1 MKAYRKEPVAELEPQ
16 YSSDNATPT
25 LSAEACEHLATA
37 KVYWL
42 STVRPD
48 GHPHVTPIA
57 ALWLDDAVY
66 FSIGQTERKAKNL
79 AQNSHCVITTGSHTL
94 EGLDLVVEGDAV
106 RFTEEARL
114 RRLANEYAEKGRRS
128 TW

>member
-1 MKAYRKEPVAELEPQ
+1 MAELEPQ

-25 LSAEACEHLATA
+25 LWAEACEHLATA

-48 GHPHVTPIA
+48 GRPHVTPIA

-66 FSIGQTERKAKNL
+66 FSTGQTERKAKNL
-79 AQNSHCVITTGSHTL
+79 ALNSHCVITTGSHTL

-106 RFTEEARL
+106 RLTEEARL
-114 RRLANEYAEKGRRS
+114 RRLANEYAEKGRSS